1 MDDSNEGKLS
11 KERMGEIAF
20 ALLME
25 KLKADGG
32 VKIGPN
38 LRRQLG
44 QLSKDTGI
52 SPEELE
58 AFSKEILVRMI
69 GMAYGK
75 GHVSLTMET
84 IA

>member
-1 MDDSNEGKLS
+1 MDDSNEGMLS

-20 ALLME
+20 ALLMTKYAKE
-25 KLKADGG
+25 GG
-32 VKIGPN
+32 FQIGPD
-38 LRRQLG
+38 LRRTLG

-69 GMAYGK
+69 GKAYGK
-75 GHVSLTMET
+75 GHVSLVMET